1 MPTPDAIGQGADGA
15 HAGLAIELTPR
26 VEQSP
31 SAHIVLVI
39 AIKQGE
45 VSARVAGAAPQVLPG
60 VGFPMTQVT
69 IFLHSPTQD
78 TLEITTTEPNGP
90 HYRLEVNATAVPM
103 ASASAGPAQGTVI
116 ALRIYPIRDLI
127 TDVPGGPPAI
137 RIGDLVDLIRQS
149 CGDGPWPAGSL
160 GVLPTDGGSIV
171 VRQTRQVHEC
181 IEKLLKDL
189 RASRSIR
196 VRLEVGAYLLL
207 RQSEG
212 PGYEVPDGLSTVNLK
227 AQPSGKPSPTM
238 SDLAGAAR
246 WHVEAAPVEVGNG
259 QPAKPA
265 ALEGL
270 TVRPVVSADRRHVLL
285 EVDPGVP
292 SAGRTVSSDDG
303 ATDIVYFEGDAAQQ
317 LARRWMKPD
326 ELAGLGLDGA
336 YVALTVRP
344 RIEILQEIE
353 RPATAS
359 ASGKLQ
365 GSVWVLDHEAALEQY
380 MPELEAAGSK
390 EAFDRTFE
398 QMRSAPTQ
406 GPPGQSGAGA
416 TLTLRGGRV
425 PQTTVA
431 DADGSFQ
438 FSVLHAG
445 VYELTGRKPTSP
457 SRTGASRVAEGM
469 TRIEVAPGANSVDL
483 ELRTDLVSVRGRVTD
498 TDGHPVAGAT
508 VTTVYDDPVDGAGQ
522 PIDAAEVLRR
532 HAQWAFAATRTA
544 RTDADGVYELRCLE
558 PMDFYAT
565 GRYLFTDSTRAP
577 EYVNLRVEAEG
588 FQQPG
593 GKLTRVLLV
602 TQDGLYWGERFM
614 EAAARAYDQLL
625 KKKQDA
631 PLPAVHGNTITGVD
645 IVLERTGPAAKAA
658 AAATS
663 SRTATE
669 QERQRLMGLV
679 EDFFK
684 HNFRDI
690 TARDTIEWG
699 DAQVLPNGNRS
710 IRYKYRATIWGKDQ
724 LVYNFTFT
732 FDANGEFVSI
742 KDVPMAAGLAAVA
755 SIRTYDVNKAV
766 SDFPE
771 GEDLSTPEAAYA
783 TLNRLAA
790 TGDQGFWRRLSD
802 KDLRAMMPASPP
814 ARPVSEDWKKALLG
828 ARILFVQVCGK
839 DHAAVTARL
848 AGPGVRQPI
857 DARYFTLEDGRWLNS
872 GNNRFETVEEAVQRF
887 ADICARQEYGAGP
900 APTLEQQLS
909 AVDELRAGL
918 DTDFA
923 EVERRCDELLKR
935 YPAPEDQG
943 KIYFELA
950 QVEGQS
956 GMQHPEKL
964 IGYVKKALSLP
975 CPPERQVDLYVYWG
989 GALQVAHRG
998 AQGEELSSARREA
1011 ALQYPARP
1019 ESDAA
1024 VRPAREGAPHAAA
1037 RRRRRGG
1044 HTGSFR
1050 GSRHERPCARA
1061 GRARE
1066 QGEHRGAAEMGVRI
1080 QDGQTARR
1088 ADQRHSI
1095 HVFPPAAGDARVRGP
1110 GEAVPG
1116 RPGGGEAPDVPRAGR
1131 HPGAPTRGGR
1141 AGGRRGGGT
1150 GPHPRAATVR
1160 RR

>member
-1 MPTPDAIGQGADGA
+1 MARAAGRSPGLLAVHAGPQMEPVEFRLGPGHTIRGTVVDAAGKPLPGAWVVAMSWRGYAPKLYRSPTDAQGRFEWDAAPADPVRFQVWHPNGSQTEATMQAREEPYTVTLAGAPQAQAQNGYEVRLYAVRDLVTQAPDGPPAIRTDDLLNLIRQSCGEGTWLAQGSGLDESADGGSLEVMDAKAGVIAVRQTPPVHQCIDSLLAGLRESRGSTGTPKAGAAAGVKEGTSAGPRIKIDLKLTQVTAAGEKTLAAPSTTVPDRQTCHFFVPTPDAIGQGADGA

-326 ELAGLGLDGA
+326 ELAGLDLDGA

-390 EAFDRTFE
+390 EAFDRIFE

-742 KDVPMAAGLAAVA
+742 KDVPTAAGLAAVA
-755 SIRTYDVNKAV
+755 SIRTYDVDKAV

-802 KDLRAMMPASPP
+802 KDLRDMMPASPP
-814 ARPVSEDWKKALLG
+814 ARRS
-828 ARILFVQVCGK
+828 RR
-839 DHAAVTARL
+839 T
-848 AGPGVRQPI
+848 
-857 DARYFTLEDGRWLNS
+857 GR
-872 GNNRFETVEEAVQRF
+872 R
-887 ADICARQEYGAGP
+887 P
-900 APTLEQQLS
+900 
-909 AVDELRAGL
+909 
-918 DTDFA
+918 
-923 EVERRCDELLKR
+923 
-935 YPAPEDQG
+935 
-943 KIYFELA
+943 
-950 QVEGQS
+950 
-956 GMQHPEKL
+956 
-964 IGYVKKALSLP
+964 
-975 CPPERQVDLYVYWG
+975 
-989 GALQVAHRG
+989 
-998 AQGEELSSARREA
+998 SSA
-1011 ALQYPARP
+1011 PASSSCR
-1019 ESDAA
+1019 S
-1024 VRPAREGAPHAAA
+1024 AA
-1037 RRRRRGG
+1037 R
-1044 HTGSFR
+1044 T
-1050 GSRHERPCARA
+1050 
-1061 GRARE
+1061 
-1066 QGEHRGAAEMGVRI
+1066 
-1080 QDGQTARR
+1080 T
-1088 ADQRHSI
+1088 
-1095 HVFPPAAGDARVRGP
+1095 PP
-1110 GEAVPG
+1110 
-1116 RPGGGEAPDVPRAGR
+1116 
-1131 HPGAPTRGGR
+1131 
-1141 AGGRRGGGT
+1141 
-1150 GPHPRAATVR
+1150 
-1160 RR
+1160 